1 MLGVAALMALQAC
14 GAASVTSQQA
24 AGSRQQDLPVDGRA
38 AKVVC
43 PNIQKSAWLIEGA
56 FVNVNQLCT
65 VAAGAGRNQLCHLLG
80 RPHFMEG
87 FGLVREWDYI
97 FNLHA
102 GKGSEF
108 VTCQY
113 KMVFDKNALAQ
124 SFHWAPADCANQ
136 LTPKPLAV
144 VEKLVIAPKVLAA
157 PVGVGT
163 PRRVSLSAYAL
174 VAFKKSALA
183 DLQPGGKR
191 EFDALAK
198 SVNQGG
204 TLEAMDVVGY
214 SDRLGAEDYNQRLSQ
229 ARART
234 LRDNL
239 MLQSMPADKMSV
251 KGVGEQGAM
260 VQCGPTARAALVA
273 YLTPTAG

>member
-1 MLGVAALMALQAC
+1 M
-14 GAASVTSQQA
+14 
-24 AGSRQQDLPVDGRA
+24 PVDGRA

-65 VAAGAGRNQLCHLLG
+65 VAAGAGRNQLCHFLG

-97 FNLHA
+97 FNLHT

-113 KMVFDKNALAQ
+113 KMVFDENALAQ
-124 SFHWAPADCANQ
+124 SFHWAPDYCANQ

-144 VEKLVIAPKVLAA
+144 VEKLVIAPRVLAA
-157 PVGVGT
+157 PVWVGT

-174 VAFKKSALA
+174 FAFEKSALA
-183 DLQPGGKR
+183 DLQPGGTR

-198 SVNQGG
+198 SENQGG
-204 TLEAMDVVGY
+204 TLKAMDVVGY

-251 KGVGEQGAM
+251 KGMGKQGTM
-260 VQCGPTARAALVA
+260 VQCGPMARAALVA
-273 YLTPTAG
+273 CLIPSRRVEIAVRMLTSR